1 MSGQGAIAA
10 AMPKITRAAK
20 VDPSVSLREVV
31 LGDYVEI
38 HKGAQLEYAT
48 IGDYSYLQEYTFVSD
63 TTIGRFTA
71 VAAMVRINAPNHPYD
86 RPTQHRFTYVP
97 EYYWPGQVRDHGF
110 FAERRAARCTIGRDV
125 WIGHGATIL
134 PGVSVGDG
142 AVIAAGAVVT
152 KDVAPYVI
160 VAGVPARPIKRRC
173 PEAVADRMIALGWWD
188 WSHERIA
195 ACVDD
200 FRDLSFEAFLEKH
213 EAS

>member
-1 MSGQGAIAA
+1 MTALAA
-10 AMPKITRAAK
+10 FAGPKITRAAK
-20 VDPSVSLREVV
+20 VDASAMLREVE

-48 IGDYSYLQEYTFVSD
+48 IGAYSYLQEYVFVSD

-86 RPTQHRFTYVP
+86 RPTQHRFSYVP
-97 EYYWPGQVRDHGF
+97 EYYWPEHSRDGAF
-110 FAERRAARCTIGRDV
+110 FERRRAARCVVGRDV

-134 PGVSVGDG
+134 PGLTIGDG

-152 KDVAPYVI
+152 HDVEPYTI
-160 VAGVPARPIKRRC
+160 VAGVPARPIRRRC
-173 PEAVADRMIALGWWD
+173 TPEVATRMQALGWWD
-188 WSHERIA
+188 WPHERIA
-195 ACVDD
+195 ACVAD